1 MRAQH
6 DNERPR
12 RPEGLRLAARVAGVQ
27 HGVVT
32 GRQLRGL
39 GLSRGQIGRELANG
53 RIHRLHRGIYL
64 LGPLLSQRA
73 RELAAVLACS
83 PNAVLSHRSATFH
96 WKLLPYPADPGPVHV
111 TVAGRN
117 PRHPGIRVHRANGVQ
132 RCDICVRDA
141 IPMTTPTRTIIDVA
155 ADSAPEELEQAVA
168 EAFALRLTSRPAIL
182 ALIDRHPHRPGTRAL
197 RTMLE
202 ARAPARTRSPAE
214 ERLLRLVRAAGLPE
228 PEVNARLEPWEVD
241 FLWREERLVVE
252 VDGYASHS
260 SPEAFERDRRNTAEL
275 QDAGFLVHRVTAK
288 AVQGDPGSVVATIA
302 RMVGRARVRPGQ

>member
-1 MRAQH
+1 M
-6 DNERPR
+6 
-12 RPEGLRLAARVAGVQ
+12 AARVAAGQ

-83 PNAVLSHRSATFH
+83 PNAALSHRSAAFH
-96 WKLLPYPADPGPVHV
+96 WNLLPYPADPGPVHV

-117 PRHPGIRVHRANGVQ
+117 PRHPGIRVHRVDVLE
-132 RCDICVRDA
+132 RREIRVRDA
-141 IPMTTPTRTIIDVA
+141 IPMTTPARTIIDVA
-155 ADSAPEELEQAVA
+155 GDSAPQELEQAVA

-182 ALIDRHPHRPGTRAL
+182 AMIDLHPHRPGVRTLRAL
-197 RTMLE
+197 LD
-202 ARAPARTRSPAE
+202 AGRAPIRTRSPPE
-214 ERLLRLVRAAGLPE
+214 ERLLTLMRGAGLPE
-228 PEVNARLEPWEVD
+228 PEVNARLGPWEVD
-241 FLWREERLVVE
+241 FLWRERRLVVE

-260 SPEAFERDRRNTAEL
+260 SPQAFERDRRKTAEL
-275 QDAGFLVHRVTAK
+275 QDAGLLVHRVSAK
-288 AVQGDPGSVVATIA
+288 MVGEACIAPIA
-302 RMVGRARVRPGQ
+302 RLLERAGSLAGD